1 MLTSRKGGND
11 AMTASSMTPKPEDQR
26 IASAATIRPD
36 RSRVVRVG
44 FIPLLDIA
52 VLVAAEE
59 QGFAAREG
67 LSLQLIK
74 DVSWA
79 NIRDRLA
86 FHQFDV
92 AHMLA
97 PMTVAS
103 CLGLGSNPSPTFAP
117 FVLGRGGNAIT
128 LSVAL
133 YRDMQA
139 LAGLIGNEDALTNAR
154 ALAQVVAARR
164 KAGQRPLVFA
174 MTYPFSS
181 HNYEFRY
188 FMAAAGIDP
197 DRDVTMTVVPPPL
210 TADAMAAGAIDGFC
224 VNAPWNMIAVE
235 RGVGRV
241 VAVKA
246 DIWPAAPEKVL
257 GVRPD
262 WAESQP
268 ETLSR
273 LIVTLD
279 AAAKWCDVPEN
290 RPTLAAMLAEPAY
303 VGGSSA
309 LIGWLLTDR
318 FLVDPDGTL
327 RDIPN
332 YLTFHREAA
341 NFPWVSEALWLY
353 SQMARWGQ
361 APLTPQGIEHAASA
375 YRPDLYR
382 HALAGSSTPLPLVDR
397 KVEGSATPIGIE
409 TTAGPMRLPAAPFL
423 DGRTFEPDRIADY
436 VSGFPVANPSAA
448 SGGHDPV

>member
-1 MLTSRKGGND
+1 
-11 AMTASSMTPKPEDQR
+11 MTALPGNHSISSP
-26 IASAATIRPD
+26 ASILAGENRT
-36 RSRVVRVG
+36 VRVG

-103 CLGLGSNPSPTFAP
+103 HLGLGSNPSPAFAP
-117 FVLGRGGNAIT
+117 FSLGRGGNAIT
-128 LSVAL
+128 FSVGL

-139 LAGLIGNEDALTNAR
+139 LAGLTGTEDALTNAR
-154 ALAQVVAARR
+154 ALAQVIAARR
-164 KAGQRPLVFA
+164 EAGQRPLVFA

-235 RGVGRV
+235 RGIGRV

-246 DIWPAAPEKVL
+246 DIWPSAPEKVL

-262 WAESQP
+262 WAASQP

-273 LIVTLD
+273 LIVALD
-279 AAAKWCDVPEN
+279 AAARWCDEPGN
-290 RPTLAAMLAEPAY
+290 RPALAAMLAEPAY

-309 LIGWLLTDR
+309 LIGSLLSDR
-318 FLVDPDGTL
+318 FLVDPNGTV
-327 RDIPN
+327 RDIPD

-341 NFPWVSEALWLY
+341 NFPSVSEALWLY

-361 APLTPQGIEHAASA
+361 AALTPQGLEAAASA

-382 HALAGSSTPLPLVDR
+382 QALAASSTPLPRADR
-397 KVEGSATPIGIE
+397 KVEGSPVPIEIA
-409 TTAGPMRLPAAPFL
+409 TTAGPMRLRAAPFL
-423 DGRTFEPDRIADY
+423 DGRVFDCERVADY
-436 VSGFPVANPSAA
+436 IAGFPVTNAA
-448 SGGHDPV
+448 IRSSSYDPL

>member
-1 MLTSRKGGND
+1 MLNARKGGND
-11 AMTASSMTPKPEDQR
+11 AMTARSTMPGPDGVR
-26 IASAATIRPD
+26 LAGPAAIRPD
-36 RSRVVRVG
+36 QNRIVRVG

-67 LSLQLIK
+67 LSLQLIR

-97 PMTVAS
+97 PMAVAS
-103 CLGLGSNPSPTFAP
+103 CVGLGSNPSPTLAP

-128 LSVAL
+128 LSVGL

-139 LAGLIGNEDALTNAR
+139 LAGLGGTEDALTNAR
-154 ALAQVVAARR
+154 ALAQVIAARR
-164 KAGQRPLVFA
+164 EAGQRPLVFA

-273 LIVTLD
+273 LIVALD
-279 AAAKWCDVPEN
+279 AAARWCDVPEN
-290 RPTLAAMLAEPAY
+290 RPTLAAMLAEPGY
-303 VGGSSA
+303 VGGSPA
-309 LIGWLLTDR
+309 LIGSLLTDR

-341 NFPWVSEALWLY
+341 NFPWISEALWLF

-361 APLTPQGIEHAASA
+361 APLTPQAIERAASA

-382 HALAGSSTPLPLVDR
+382 QALAGSSTPLPLADR
-397 KVEGSATPIGIE
+397 KVEGSPVAIEIE

-423 DGRTFEPDRIADY
+423 DGRAFEPDRIVDY
-436 VSGFPVANPSAA
+436 VAGFPVTHPT
-448 SGGHDPV
+448 SGSGRHDLL